1 MEVAKQAC
9 VDESSS
15 DDNTLLRKAYASA
28 QWRILPILFGLWM
41 LAWVGRSNV
50 AFAKLQMVVDLRFS
64 ETVYGLGAGLFFVG
78 YVLFGVPTT
87 ILQKKFG
94 ARAVLAGIAGAWG
107 VTSVAMTFVNSAPTF
122 YALRFLLGVFEAGFY
137 PGVVLYF
144 NAWFPG
150 KRRTRN
156 FSMFHSGSL
165 FSTVAIGLT
174 GGFVLE
180 YMNGLAGF
188 QGWRW
193 MFFTQAVPTVVLAC
207 IAFAILPDLPGSA
220 KWLSARQRKLVEDDL
235 RKNAETMDDSGA
247 DERSLL
253 LNPTVWVLSAAYF
266 SLLAA
271 TAALFFFSPTIL
283 REAGFGGYK
292 EIGRAVAGACVLGAL
307 GNVLICSIGG
317 APHRRRLFCALAAV
331 FTAASL
337 STLVFVWHSSTTATF
352 FLLVLGFAGTGAG
365 ITLFWQMSVGLLS
378 GKSLVVGV
386 PLISSIANV
395 AGFVTPFLIGYVR
408 DATGT
413 YASGFI
419 MIACVQALG
428 VVVLL
433 FGVQRIVR
441 RRSRVVDIAVQ
452 STT

>member
-1 MEVAKQAC
+1 MEAVEQVC
-9 VDESSS
+9 VGASSP
-15 DDNTLLRKAYASA
+15 DDDALLRKAYASA
-28 QWRILPILFGLWM
+28 QWRILPILFCLWM

-87 ILQKKFG
+87 LLQKRFG
-94 ARAVLAGIAGAWG
+94 ARAVLAGVAGAWG
-107 VTSVAMTFVNSAPTF
+107 VTSVATTFVDSAPTF

-156 FSMFHSGSL
+156 FSIFHSGSL

-180 YMNGLAGF
+180 RLNGMAGLE
-188 QGWRW
+188 GWRW
-193 MFFTQAVPTVVLAC
+193 MFFTQAIPTVVLAC
-207 IAFAILPDLPGSA
+207 IAYAILPDRPCSA
-220 KWLSARQRKLVEDDL
+220 KWLSARQRRLVEDDL
-235 RKNAETMDDSGA
+235 AKNAEATNDAGA
-247 DERSLL
+247 VEPPLL
-253 LNPTVWVLSAAYF
+253 SNPAVWILSAAYF

-271 TAALFFFSPTIL
+271 TAALFFYSPTIL

-292 EIGRAVAGACVLGAL
+292 EVGRAVAGACILGAL
-307 GNVLICSIGG
+307 GNVLICTMGG
-317 APHRRRLFCALAAV
+317 APLRRRSYCVLASA

-337 STLVFVWHSSTTATF
+337 SGLVFVWHSSTAATF

-365 ITLFWQMSVGLLS
+365 ITLFWQMSVSLLS
-378 GKSLVVGV
+378 GKSLVLGV
-386 PLISSIANV
+386 PLISSVANV
-395 AGFVTPFLIGYVR
+395 AGFVTPLLIGYVR

-419 MIACVQALG
+419 MVACVQALG
-428 VVVLL
+428 VGVLL
-433 FGVQRIVR
+433 FGVKRIIR
-441 RRSRVVDIAVQ
+441 NQARPGELSVQ
-452 STT
+452 SAT

>member
-1 MEVAKQAC
+1 MEVVKQAR
-9 VDESSS
+9 VETSSI
-15 DDNTLLRKAYASA
+15 DDNALLRKAYASA

-64 ETVYGLGAGLFFVG
+64 ETIYGLGAGLFFVG

-87 ILQKKFG
+87 MLQKKLG

-107 VTSVAMTFVNSAPTF
+107 LTSVAMTFVNSAPTF

-150 KRRTRN
+150 TRRTRN
-156 FSMFHSGSL
+156 FSIFHSGSL
-165 FSTVAIGLT
+165 FSTVTVGLT

-180 YMNGLAGF
+180 HMNGLAGF

-193 MFFTQAVPTVVLAC
+193 MFFAQAIPTVVLAC
-207 IAFAILPDLPGSA
+207 VAFMILPDLPRGA
-220 KWLSARQRKLVEDDL
+220 KWLSARQRTLVEDDL
-235 RKNAETMDDSGA
+235 RNSAETMNDA
-247 DERSLL
+247 HDEDRPLF
-253 LNPTVWVLSAAYF
+253 LNPAVWILSAAYF

-271 TAALFFFSPTIL
+271 TAALFFYSPTIL

-292 EIGRAVAGACVLGAL
+292 EIGRAVAGACILGAL

-317 APHRRRLFCALAAV
+317 SAQRRRLFCALASF
-331 FTAASL
+331 FTAVSL
-337 STLVFVWHSSTTATF
+337 SALVFVWHSSTIATF
-352 FLLVLGFAGTGAG
+352 FLLALGFAGTGAG
-365 ITLFWQMSVGLLS
+365 ITLFWQMTVGLLS

-386 PLISSIANV
+386 PLISSVANV

-419 MIACVQALG
+419 MIACVQAIG
-428 VVVLL
+428 VAVLL
-433 FGVQRIVR
+433 FGVQHII
-441 RRSRVVDIAVQ
+441 RSRSPVDDVAVRC
-452 STT
+452 ST

>member
-1 MEVAKQAC
+1 MELMNQAC
-9 VDESSS
+9 VHESSS
-15 DDNTLLRKAYASA
+15 DDALLRKAYAAA
-28 QWRILPILFGLWM
+28 QWRILPILFCLWM

-78 YVLFGVPTT
+78 YVLFGMPTT
-87 ILQKKFG
+87 MLQKKFG
-94 ARAVLAGIAGAWG
+94 ARAVLAGVAGAWG

-156 FSMFHSGSL
+156 FSIFHSGAL
-165 FSTVAIGLT
+165 FSTVTIGLT

-180 YMNGLAGF
+180 NLNGLAGF
-188 QGWRW
+188 HGWRW
-193 MFFTQAVPTVVLAC
+193 MFFTQAIPTVVLAC
-207 IAFAILPDLPGSA
+207 VAFAVLPNVPGSA
-220 KWLSARQRKLVEDDL
+220 KWLSARQRELVENDL
-235 RKNAETMDDSGA
+235 RKNAETMNDVGTV
-247 DERSLL
+247 ERPLL
-253 LNPTVWVLSAAYF
+253 LNPAVWILSAAYF
-266 SLLAA
+266 CLLAA

-283 REAGFGGYK
+283 REAGFEGYK
-292 EIGRAVAGACVLGAL
+292 EIGRAVAGACIFGAL

-317 APHRRRLFCALAAV
+317 APHRRRSFCALASV

-337 STLVFVWHSSTTATF
+337 SGLVFSWHSSAGATF

-365 ITLFWQMSVGLLS
+365 ISLFWQMSVGLLS
-378 GKSLVVGV
+378 GKSLVLGV
-386 PLISSIANV
+386 PLISSVANV
-395 AGFVTPFLIGYVR
+395 AGFLTPILIGYVR

-419 MIACVQALG
+419 MVACVQALG
-428 VVVLL
+428 VGVLL
-433 FGVQRIVR
+433 FGVQRIMR
-441 RRSRVVDIAVQ
+441 PRSRAADISVQNAV
-452 STT
+452 

>member
-1 MEVAKQAC
+1 MEVVKQAC
-9 VDESSS
+9 VEASSS
-15 DDNTLLRKAYASA
+15 DDNALLRKAYASA

-87 ILQKKFG
+87 MLQKKFG

-107 VTSVAMTFVNSAPTF
+107 LTSVAMTFVNNAPTF

-150 KRRTRN
+150 ERRTRN
-156 FSMFHSGSL
+156 FSIFHSGSL
-165 FSTVAIGLT
+165 FSTVTIGLT

-180 YMNGLAGF
+180 HMNGLAGF

-193 MFFTQAVPTVVLAC
+193 MFFAQAIPTVVLAC
-207 IAFAILPDLPGSA
+207 AAFLILPDLPRGA
-220 KWLSARQRKLVEDDL
+220 KWLSARQRTLVEDNL
-235 RKNAETMDDSGA
+235 RNSAETMNDA
-247 DERSLL
+247 HDEDRPLF
-253 LNPTVWVLSAAYF
+253 LNPAVWILSAAYF

-271 TAALFFFSPTIL
+271 TAALFFYSPTIL

-292 EIGRAVAGACVLGAL
+292 EIGRAVAGACILGAL

-317 APHRRRLFCALAAV
+317 SAQRRRLFCALASF
-331 FTAASL
+331 FTAVSL
-337 STLVFVWHSSTTATF
+337 SALVFVWHSSPIATF
-352 FLLVLGFAGTGAG
+352 FLLALGFAGTGAG
-365 ITLFWQMSVGLLS
+365 ITLFWQMTVGLLS

-386 PLISSIANV
+386 PLISSVANV

-419 MIACVQALG
+419 MIACVQAIG
-428 VVVLL
+428 VAVLL
-433 FGVQRIVR
+433 FGVQHII
-441 RRSRVVDIAVQ
+441 RSRSPVDDVAVRC
-452 STT
+452 ST

>member
-1 MEVAKQAC
+1 MEVVKQLC
-9 VDESSS
+9 KDGTPS
-15 DDNTLLRKAYASA
+15 DDNVLLRKAYASA
-28 QWRILPILFGLWM
+28 QWRILPILFSLWT

-87 ILQKKFG
+87 ILQEKFG
-94 ARAVLAGIAGAWG
+94 ARAVLACIAACWG
-107 VTSVAMTFVNSAPTF
+107 MTCVAMTFVNSAPTF

-156 FSMFHSGSL
+156 FSIFHSGSL
-165 FSTVAIGLT
+165 FSTVAIGLA

-180 YMNGLAGF
+180 HINGLAGF

-193 MFFTQAVPTVVLAC
+193 MFFTQAIPTVVLAC
-207 IAFAILPDLPGSA
+207 VAFMILPDRPGGA
-220 KWLSARQRKLVEDDL
+220 RWLSARQRKLIEDDL
-235 RKNAETMDDSGA
+235 RKNAETTNDIDV
-247 DERSLL
+247 DQRPLL
-253 LNPTVWVLSAAYF
+253 LNPAVWTLSAAYF
-266 SLLAA
+266 CLLAA
-271 TAALFFFSPTIL
+271 TAALFFYSPTIL

-292 EIGRAVAGACVLGAL
+292 EIGRAVAGACILGAL

-317 APHRRRLFCALAAV
+317 APHRRRLFCALASA

-337 STLVFVWHSSTTATF
+337 SALVFVWHSSTTATF

-386 PLISSIANV
+386 PLISSVANT

-408 DATGT
+408 DVTGT

-419 MIACVQALG
+419 MVACVQALG
-428 VVVLL
+428 VMVLL
-433 FGVQRIVR
+433 FGVQRIASK
-441 RRSRVVDIAVQ
+441 RSPVADVSVQ
-452 STT
+452 RTT

>member
-1 MEVAKQAC
+1 MEVVKQAC
-9 VDESSS
+9 VEASSS
-15 DDNTLLRKAYASA
+15 DDNALLRKAYASA

-78 YVLFGVPTT
+78 YVLFGVPATM
-87 ILQKKFG
+87 LQKKFG
-94 ARAVLAGIAGAWG
+94 ARAVLAGTAGAWG
-107 VTSVAMTFVNSAPTF
+107 LTSVAMTFVNNAPTF

-150 KRRTRN
+150 ERRTRN
-156 FSMFHSGSL
+156 FSIFHSGSL
-165 FSTVAIGLT
+165 FSTVTIGLT

-180 YMNGLAGF
+180 HMNGLAGF

-193 MFFTQAVPTVVLAC
+193 MFFAQAIPTVVLAC
-207 IAFAILPDLPGSA
+207 VAFMILPDLPRGA
-220 KWLSARQRKLVEDDL
+220 KWLSARQRTLVEDNL
-235 RKNAETMDDSGA
+235 RNSAETMNDA
-247 DERSLL
+247 HDEDRPLF
-253 LNPTVWVLSAAYF
+253 LNPAVWIVSAAYF

-271 TAALFFFSPTIL
+271 TAALFFYSPTIL

-292 EIGRAVAGACVLGAL
+292 EIGRAVAGACILGAL

-317 APHRRRLFCALAAV
+317 SAQRRRLFCALASF
-331 FTAASL
+331 FTAVSL
-337 STLVFVWHSSTTATF
+337 SALVFVWHSSLIATF
-352 FLLVLGFAGTGAG
+352 FLLALGFAGTGAG
-365 ITLFWQMSVGLLS
+365 ITLFWQMTVGLLS

-386 PLISSIANV
+386 PLISSAANV

-419 MIACVQALG
+419 MIACVQAIG
-428 VVVLL
+428 VAVLL
-433 FGVQRIVR
+433 FGVQHIVR
-441 RRSRVVDIAVQ
+441 RRSPVDDVSVRC
-452 STT
+452 ST

>member
-1 MEVAKQAC
+1 MEVENQARI
-9 VDESSS
+9 EEASSH
-15 DDNTLLRKAYASA
+15 DDDLLRKAYASA

-50 AFAKLQMVVDLRFS
+50 AFAKLQMIVDLRFS

-87 ILQKKFG
+87 MLQKKFG

-107 VTSVAMTFVNSAPTF
+107 LTSVAMTFVNSAPTF
-122 YALRFLLGVFEAGFY
+122 YVLRFLLGVFEAGFY

-156 FSMFHSGSL
+156 FSIFHSGSL
-165 FSTVAIGLT
+165 FSTVTIGLT

-180 YMNGLAGF
+180 HMNGLAGL

-193 MFFTQAVPTVVLAC
+193 MFFAQAIPTVVLAC
-207 IAFAILPDLPGSA
+207 GAFVLLPDLPRGA
-220 KWLSARQRKLVEDDL
+220 RWLSARQRTLVEDDL
-235 RKNAETMDDSGA
+235 RRSAETMDTIGDG
-247 DERSLL
+247 RPLFC
-253 LNPTVWVLSAAYF
+253 NPAVWILSAAYF
-266 SLLAA
+266 CLLAA

-317 APHRRRLFCALAAV
+317 SPQRRRLFCTLASV
-331 FTAASL
+331 FTAVSL
-337 STLVFVWHSSTTATF
+337 SGLVFVWHSSAAATF
-352 FLLVLGFAGTGAG
+352 FLLALGFAGTGAG

-378 GKSLVVGV
+378 GTSLLVGV
-386 PLISSIANV
+386 PLISSVANV

-433 FGVQRIVR
+433 FGVQRIARRQLAVDDVSVR
-441 RRSRVVDIAVQ
+441 CP
-452 STT
+452 TP

>member
-1 MEVAKQAC
+1 MEVVKQAW
-9 VDESSS
+9 VDGSSS
-15 DDNTLLRKAYASA
+15 DDNALLRKAYASA

-41 LAWVGRSNV
+41 LAWVSRSNV

-87 ILQKKFG
+87 MLQKKFG

-107 VTSVAMTFVNSAPTF
+107 LTSVAMTFVNSAPTF
-122 YALRFLLGVFEAGFY
+122 YALRFMLGVFEAGFY

-156 FSMFHSGSL
+156 FSIFHSGSL
-165 FSTVAIGLT
+165 FSTVTIGLT
-174 GGFVLE
+174 GGVMLE
-180 YMNGLAGF
+180 HMNGLAGF

-193 MFFTQAVPTVVLAC
+193 MFFAQAIPTVVLAC
-207 IAFAILPDLPGSA
+207 VAFMILPDLPRGA
-220 KWLSARQRKLVEDDL
+220 KWLSARQRTLVEDDL
-235 RKNAETMDDSGA
+235 QKNAETMNDTGA
-247 DERSLL
+247 DERPLL
-253 LNPTVWVLSAAYF
+253 LNPAVWILSAAYF
-266 SLLAA
+266 CLLAA
-271 TAALFFFSPTIL
+271 AAALFFFSPTIL

-292 EIGRAVAGACVLGAL
+292 EIGHAVAGACILGAL

-317 APHRRRLFCALAAV
+317 SPQRRRLYCALASV

-337 STLVFVWHSSTTATF
+337 SALVFVWHSSTTATF
-352 FLLVLGFAGTGAG
+352 FLLVLGFGGTGAG
-365 ITLFWQMSVGLLS
+365 ITLFWQMSVSLLS

-386 PLISSIANV
+386 PLISSVANV

-408 DATGT
+408 DATGA

-441 RRSRVVDIAVQ
+441 RRSPVDDV
-452 STT
+452 SVRCPT

>member
-1 MEVAKQAC
+1 MELMKQAHA
-9 VDESSS
+9 DGASP

-28 QWRILPILFGLWM
+28 QWRILPILFALWM

-78 YVLFGVPTT
+78 YVLFGIPTT
-87 ILQKKFG
+87 MLQKKFG
-94 ARAVLAGIAGAWG
+94 ARTVLAGIAGGWG
-107 VTSVAMTFVNSAPTF
+107 LTSIAMTFVDNAPTF

-150 KRRTRN
+150 TRRTRN
-156 FSMFHSGSL
+156 FSIFHSGSL
-165 FSTVAIGLT
+165 FSTVTIGLM
-174 GGFVLE
+174 GGFALE
-180 YMNGLAGF
+180 HLNGLAGF

-207 IAFAILPDLPGSA
+207 VAFLILPDLPGSA
-220 KWLSARQRKLVEDDL
+220 KWLSARQRMLIDDDL
-235 RKNAETMDDSGA
+235 GKHAETTHDIDA
-247 DERSLL
+247 DERPLL
-253 LNPTVWVLSAAYF
+253 LNPAVWILSAAYF
-266 SLLAA
+266 CLLAA

-317 APHRRRLFCALAAV
+317 APHRRRFFCALASL
-331 FTAASL
+331 FTAISL
-337 STLVFVWHSSTTATF
+337 SALVFVWHSSTTATF
-352 FLLVLGFAGTGAG
+352 LLLVLGFAGTGAG

-386 PLISSIANV
+386 PLISSVANV

-408 DATGT
+408 DVTGT

-433 FGVQRIVR
+433 FGVQRLVR
-441 RRSRVVDIAVQ
+441 RRTRVGEMPVQ
-452 STT
+452 SAT

>member
-1 MEVAKQAC
+1 MEVVKQAC
-9 VDESSS
+9 IEASSS
-15 DDNTLLRKAYASA
+15 DDNALLRKAYASA

-87 ILQKKFG
+87 MLQKKVG

-107 VTSVAMTFVNSAPTF
+107 LTSVAMTFVNNAPTF

-150 KRRTRN
+150 TRRTRN
-156 FSMFHSGSL
+156 FSIFHSGSL
-165 FSTVAIGLT
+165 FSTVTIGLT

-180 YMNGLAGF
+180 HMNGLAGF

-193 MFFTQAVPTVVLAC
+193 MFFAQAIPTVVLAC
-207 IAFAILPDLPGSA
+207 VAFMIPPDLPRGA
-220 KWLSARQRKLVEDDL
+220 KWLSARQRTLVEDDL
-235 RKNAETMDDSGA
+235 RNSAETMNDA
-247 DERSLL
+247 HDEDRPLFFS
-253 LNPTVWVLSAAYF
+253 PAVWILSAAYF

-271 TAALFFFSPTIL
+271 TAALFFYSPTIL

-292 EIGRAVAGACVLGAL
+292 VIGRAVAGACILGAL

-317 APHRRRLFCALAAV
+317 SAQRRRLFCALASF
-331 FTAASL
+331 FTAVSL
-337 STLVFVWHSSTTATF
+337 SALVFVWHSSPIATF
-352 FLLVLGFAGTGAG
+352 FLLALGFAGTGAG
-365 ITLFWQMSVGLLS
+365 ITLFWQMTVGLLS

-386 PLISSIANV
+386 PLISSVANV

-419 MIACVQALG
+419 MIACVQAIG
-428 VVVLL
+428 VAVLL
-433 FGVQRIVR
+433 FGVQHIVR
-441 RRSRVVDIAVQ
+441 RQSPVDDVSARC
-452 STT
+452 ST

>member
-1 MEVAKQAC
+1 MEAAKQAC
-9 VDESSS
+9 VDGSSS
-15 DDNTLLRKAYASA
+15 DDNALLRKAYASA

-87 ILQKKFG
+87 TLQRRFG
-94 ARAVLAGIAGAWG
+94 ARAVLAGVAVGWG
-107 VTSVAMTFVNSAPTF
+107 VTSVAMTFVNSATTF

-150 KRRTRN
+150 ERRTRN
-156 FSMFHSGSL
+156 FSIFHSGSL
-165 FSTVAIGLT
+165 FSPVTVGLT

-180 YMNGLAGF
+180 HMNGLAGF
-188 QGWRW
+188 EGWRW
-193 MFFTQAVPTVVLAC
+193 MFFVQAIPTVVLAC
-207 IAFAILPDLPGSA
+207 LAFRILTNRPDDA
-220 KWLSARQRKLVEDDL
+220 KWLSERQRQLIKDDL
-235 RKNAETMDDSGA
+235 RKNAETMDDAGV
-247 DERSLL
+247 DERPLL
-253 LNPTVWVLSAAYF
+253 LNPTVWILSAVYF
-266 SLLAA
+266 CLLAA

-317 APHRRRLFCALAAV
+317 AAHRRQLFCALASV

-337 STLVFVWHSSTTATF
+337 SALVFVWHSSTTATF

-386 PLISSIANV
+386 PLISSVANV
-395 AGFVTPFLIGYVR
+395 AGFVTPFLIGYIR

-419 MIACVQALG
+419 MVACVQALG

-441 RRSRVVDIAVQ
+441 RQSRSGDISVQ
-452 STT
+452 NAT

>member
-1 MEVAKQAC
+1 MEVMKQAG
-9 VDESSS
+9 VDGLSP
-15 DDNTLLRKAYASA
+15 DDDSRLRKAYASA

-87 ILQKKFG
+87 MLQKQFG
-94 ARAVLAGIAGAWG
+94 ARVVLAGVAVGWG
-107 VTSVAMTFVNSAPTF
+107 VTSVVMTFVNSAPTF

-144 NAWFPG
+144 NEWFPG

-156 FSMFHSGSL
+156 FSIFHSGSL
-165 FSTVAIGLT
+165 FSTVAVGLT

-180 YMNGLAGF
+180 HMNGLAGF

-193 MFFTQAVPTVVLAC
+193 MFFVQAIPTVVLAC
-207 IAFAILPDLPGSA
+207 LAFRILPNRPDDA
-220 KWLSARQRKLVEDDL
+220 KWLSARQRKLIKDDL
-235 RKNAETMDDSGA
+235 RKNAETMDDAGV
-247 DERSLL
+247 DERPLL
-253 LNPTVWVLSAAYF
+253 LNPAVWILSAVYF
-266 SLLAA
+266 SILAA
-271 TAALFFFSPTIL
+271 TAALFFFTPTIL

-292 EIGRAVAGACVLGAL
+292 EIGRAVAGACILGAL

-317 APHRRRLFCALAAV
+317 EARRRRLFCALASV
-331 FTAASL
+331 FTATSL
-337 STLVFVWHSSTTATF
+337 STLVFVWHSSTIATF

-378 GKSLVVGV
+378 GKSLVIGV
-386 PLISSIANV
+386 PLISSVANV
-395 AGFVTPFLIGYVR
+395 AGFCTPFLIGYMR

-419 MIACVQALG
+419 IVACVQALG

-441 RRSRVVDIAVQ
+441 RRSRVGDISVQRAV
-452 STT
+452 